1 MFDRMALLD
10 PLVQLIGVL
19 VAIQSVRL
27 YRRQNLQARQAVL
40 LGVLLGLGQLA
51 KGTSTFF
58 WLLPVLSWYVYG
70 PARMLSQLKW
80 GMLTAAPFA
89 AALYSVIL
97 ASGNVRNLFRPFF
110 TIVKYSIS
118 TPYSG
123 YYTSHP
129 HTSVASRV
137 IQNLGQW
144 VSWQETYIGYVLLGA
159 LLVAVAICIFAKA
172 QADTFLL
179 LWLSL
184 PLAAMLVAKI
194 YTSRYILFTI
204 PIELLLVSRVVVAM
218 LSYARQWT
226 RSSAL
231 LLRVRVA
238 RLTTMG
244 MAVTLVA
251 VGMLYTTVFDVSRI
265 VALRNDPANGHFV
278 PDDRWQYIAG
288 WPSGYGLDGL
298 ESYIRRL
305 SKTKDIVIVADPSH
319 QPSSALLYGLSD
331 NAHIQVRP
339 TPLTQSLHPEPGIG
353 AGRAALAA
361 VLDIPKDSLSAVKAA
376 HPDWKPRM
384 RQLKPGGQSQ
394 FVLLSNE

>member
-1 MFDRMALLD
+1 M
-10 PLVQLIGVL
+10 
-19 VAIQSVRL
+19 
-27 YRRQNLQARQAVL
+27 
-40 LGVLLGLGQLA
+40 
-51 KGTSTFF
+51 
-58 WLLPVLSWYVYG
+58 
-70 PARMLSQLKW
+70 
-80 GMLTAAPFA
+80 
-89 AALYSVIL
+89 
-97 ASGNVRNLFRPFF
+97 
-110 TIVKYSIS
+110 
-118 TPYSG
+118 
-123 YYTSHP
+123 
-129 HTSVASRV
+129 
-137 IQNLGQW
+137 QNLGQW
-144 VSWQETYIGYVLLGA
+144 VSWQQTYVGYVLLGA
-159 LLVAVAICIFAKA
+159 LLVAVVVCISVKA

-179 LWLSL
+179 LWLVL
-184 PLAAMLVAKI
+184 PWAAMLFAKI

-204 PIELLLVSRVVVAM
+204 PIELLLASRVVVAM

-226 RSSAL
+226 CSGAL
-231 LLRVRVA
+231 LLRARMV

-251 VGMLYTTVFDVSRI
+251 LGMLYTAVFDVSRI
-265 VALRNDPANGHFV
+265 AALWNDPANGHFV

-319 QPSSALLYGLSD
+319 QPSSALLYGLAD

-339 TPLTQSLHPEPGIG
+339 TPLTQILRSEPCMV

-361 VLDIPKDSLSAVKAA
+361 VLDIPKDSLSAVEAA

-384 RQLKPGGQSQ
+384 RQLKPGGQSE